1 MTCQNVGAYR
11 RLRNRV
17 HDEPAKNF
25 SFSLTSITIQGLSS
39 AHVKDGFTG
48 MLVRLFLLIIA
59 IFSLSAQAQTIKESY
74 AFAVIGEPKYAV
86 NFTHF
91 DYVNPAAPK
100 GGMMTQATI
109 GTFDNFNRYAMRGNP
124 GVRTDSLYD
133 SLFTT
138 SDDEPGSYY
147 PLVAEMARYADD
159 YSWMELTLNP
169 KARFHDGSPMTAKDV
184 VFTFNK
190 FMTEGVPQFRLVYK
204 GVTVKA
210 IAPQAVRI
218 ELAKPGKEDM
228 LSLLSLP
235 VMPEKFW
242 RNHKLNEPLSAPPLA
257 SGPYKISAWRMGQY
271 ITYSRVKDYWA
282 ADLPV
287 NRGRWNFDTLRYDYY
302 LDDNVAFEA
311 FKAGAFDFRTESSAK
326 NWATRY
332 LGKNFD
338 NHYIVKEEVKSDAA
352 QNANWLAFNIQR
364 PVFNDRRVR
373 EAISLAFDFEWMN
386 KALFYKAYTRAN
398 SYFLNTE
405 YAARNYPD
413 AAELTLLGPLKKDL
427 PPEVFTSVYQ
437 PPQSAGDGYNR
448 DNLLRASQILTDAG
462 WVMKGQQ
469 RVNSQTGKPLRFEL
483 LLPSGGNDQ
492 WVLAFKH
499 NLTRIGV
506 TMDIRQV
513 DNSQVTSRMR
523 SRDYDMM
530 PRLVRAMPWPSGDLQ
545 INWSSEYIDS
555 SYNGPGVKSPVV
567 DALIA
572 QIVREQGNKE
582 KLLPLGRALDRVL
595 TWNYYMLPMWF
606 MAQDRLAYWDKF
618 SYPATPPVYSIGL
631 ENWWYD
637 VNKAAKLPA
646 ARR

>member
-1 MTCQNVGAYR
+1 
-11 RLRNRV
+11 
-17 HDEPAKNF
+17 
-25 SFSLTSITIQGLSS
+25 
-39 AHVKDGFTG
+39 
-48 MLVRLFLLIIA
+48 MLVRLVFLLIA
-59 IFSLSAQAQTIKESY
+59 LFSCIAQAQTIKENT

-100 GGMMTQATI
+100 GGAVTMAAI
-109 GTFDNFNRYAMRGNP
+109 GTFDNFNRFAMRGNP
-124 GVRTDSLYD
+124 AERTGALYD
-133 SLFTT
+133 TLFTT

-147 PLVAEMARYADD
+147 PLVAESARYADD
-159 YSWMELTLNP
+159 YSWVELSINP
-169 KARFHDGSPMTAKDV
+169 RARFHDGTPMTAQDV

-190 FMTEGVPQFRLVYK
+190 FMTEGVPQFRLIYK
-204 GVTVKA
+204 GTTFKA
-210 IAPQAVRI
+210 IAPLTVRI
-218 ELAKPGKEDM
+218 ELAQPGKENM
-228 LSLLSLP
+228 LSLFSLP

-242 RNHKLNEPLSAPPLA
+242 RNHKLSEPLSQPPLA

-271 ITYSRVKDYWA
+271 VTYSRVKDYWA
-282 ADLPV
+282 ANLPV
-287 NRGRWNFDTLRYDYY
+287 NRGRWNFDTIRYDYY

-311 FKAGAFDFRTESSAK
+311 FKAGAFDFRTEGSAK

-332 LGKNFD
+332 IGKNFT
-338 NHYIVKEEVKSDAA
+338 NHQIVKEELESDAA
-352 QNANWLAFNIQR
+352 QDARWLAFNIQR
-364 PVFNDRRVR
+364 PVFSDRKVR

-386 KALFYKAYTRAN
+386 KTLFYNAYSRPD

-405 YAARNYPD
+405 YAARHYPD
-413 AAELTLLGPLKKDL
+413 ADELTLLAPLKKDL

-437 PPQSAGDGYNR
+437 PPKSNADGYDR
-448 DNLLRASQILTDAG
+448 DNLLKASDLLTQAG

-499 NLTRIGV
+499 NLARIGV
-506 TMDIRQV
+506 TMDIRQI
-513 DNSQVTSRMR
+513 DNSQLTSRLR

-530 PRLVRAMPWPSGDLQ
+530 PRVVQAMPWPSSDLQ
-545 INWSSEYIDS
+545 ISWASDYIDS
-555 SYNGPGVKSPVV
+555 SYNAPGVKSPVI

-572 QIVREQGNKE
+572 QIIREQGNKE

-595 TWNYYMLPMWF
+595 TWNYYMLPMWY
-606 MAQDRLAYWDKF
+606 MAKDRLAYWDKF
-618 SYPATPPVYSIGL
+618 SHPATRPLYSVGFD
-631 ENWWYD
+631 NWWYD